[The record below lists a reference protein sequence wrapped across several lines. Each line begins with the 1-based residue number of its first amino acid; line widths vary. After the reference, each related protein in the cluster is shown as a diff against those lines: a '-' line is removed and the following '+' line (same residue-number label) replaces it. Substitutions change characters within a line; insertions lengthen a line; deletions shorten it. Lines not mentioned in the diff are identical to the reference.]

1 MCCTLYIIKLVILEG
16 STSMVIGLAA
26 VLVCG
31 LLAIA
36 VILVVVVVLLRNRR
50 RDKSKE

>member
-1 MCCTLYIIKLVILEG
+1 ML
-16 STSMVIGLAA
+16 IGLAA
-26 VLVCG
+26 GLVCG

-50 RDKSKE
+50 RDKSRE